1 MRSLLRDLRFGL
13 RIFSRNPAFS
23 LTAILIT
30 ALGVAAACG
39 ILSFAEAAVVRA
51 LPYRRPANL
60 AAVSMTD
67 ARFSHAWDGVSAPVF
82 LNWREHAGSIGSFAA
97 SERFLGETLAGV
109 PEPAQVFDYAITPGA
124 FPVLG
129 VRPAL
134 GRGFIQSDYNPGSP
148 PALLLSDALWR
159 QLFHGSRA
167 ALGRVVTLD
176 GASHTIVGVM
186 PPGFIMPG
194 ASAWE
199 PVCWTPLRF
208 SAKERS
214 DADTRSLAVWAR
226 LNAPPPRAQAAL
238 TTLALQVMNSIGGKD
253 SKGAE
258 WRIHVTPLTAIVM
271 ADWRPALIVLFGA
284 AGLLLAIACANVAS
298 LLLARAVARRQE
310 IAVRTAIGA
319 SRGRILRQL
328 LTESV
333 LLGGAGGALGLLV
346 AHWGIQV
353 ESHFLPQALIRPNF
367 LQMGIDPLVLAAT
380 LVISIGAGIVFG
392 LAPAIYAARVDLVES
407 LKEGGANAA
416 HKTGGALRRVNLRS
430 VLIVAE
436 VALSL
441 VLLTGAGLMLRSFL
455 KLENVHSGFNP
466 RQVLTM
472 RVLLPRY
479 RFAAE
484 RAQLAAYAETLRR
497 VQALPGIE
505 AAGFI
510 SPLPLDG
517 INGTFRD
524 KAEPGMT
531 NVEQGGV
538 ITGGLHAVS
547 PGYFKAMGIPLLEGR
562 DFGPQDA
569 PDSARVIVVNQAFAR
584 RYWAGQNPVGK
595 GAGDAGRIVGVVGNI
610 RDASLAEEPR
620 PEAYMP
626 YTQKLFAAF
635 AGTIV
640 VKTTSPAATAVALQ
654 KTIHALDPDAPIG
667 QIQTM
672 RQVLSG
678 SVGQNRFYLL
688 VVGIFALLALALA
701 AGGIAGATAY
711 AASRRTREI
720 GIRMAL
726 GARRGDILR
735 MLMKETLA
743 LALTGVTLGVAGALA
758 LTRVVSSQL
767 YGISATDPATY
778 IAVAAVFLII
788 SLGAAAVP
796 ALRASAADP
805 SQTLRAT

>member
-23 LTAILIT
+23 LTAVFIT

-51 LPYRRPANL
+51 LPYRSPANL

-67 ARFSHAWDGVSAPVF
+67 ARFSHAWDQVSAPVF
-82 LNWREHAGSIGSFAA
+82 LNWREHAGSIGGFAA
-97 SERFLGETLAGV
+97 SERFLGQTLAGV
-109 PEPAQVFDYAITPGA
+109 PEPAQVFDYGITPGA
-124 FPVLG
+124 FSLLG
-129 VRPAL
+129 AEPAL
-134 GRGFIQSDYNPGSP
+134 GRGFIAADYNPGSP
-148 PALLLSDALWR
+148 PVILLSDALWR

-194 ASAWE
+194 ASAWA

-214 DADTRSLAVWAR
+214 DAQTRSLSVWAR
-226 LNAPPPRAQAAL
+226 LRVPPARAQAAL
-238 TTLALQVMNSIGGKD
+238 TTLALQVMNSSAGKD
-253 SKGAE
+253 SKGPE
-258 WRIHVTPLTAIVM
+258 WRIHVTPLTDVAM
-271 ADWRPALIVLFGA
+271 ANWRSALIVLFGA
-284 AGLLLAIACANVAS
+284 AGLLLAIACVNVAS
-298 LLLARAVARRQE
+298 LLLARAGARRQE

-319 SRGRILRQL
+319 SRSRILRQL

-333 LLGGAGGALGLLV
+333 LLGGAGGALGLLL
-346 AHWGIQV
+346 AHWGIV
-353 ESHFLPQALIRPNF
+353 LESHLLPQSLLRPNF
-367 LQMGIDPLVLAAT
+367 LQMGIDPRVLVATLAIALAAG
-380 LVISIGAGIVFG
+380 VAFG
-392 LAPAIYAARVDLVES
+392 LAPAVYAARLDLVES
-407 LKEGGANAA
+407 LKEGGASVA
-416 HKTGGALRRVNLRS
+416 HQTGGILRRVNLRS

-455 KLENVHSGFNP
+455 KLENVHSGLNP

-479 RFAAE
+479 RFAAG
-484 RAQLAAYAETLRR
+484 RAQLAAYEETLRR

-524 KAEPGMT
+524 KAQPGMT
-531 NVEQGGV
+531 NVDQGGV

-547 PGYFKAMGIPLLEGR
+547 PGYFKAMGIPLLAGR
-562 DFGPQDA
+562 DFSARDT
-569 PDSARVIVVNQAFAR
+569 PDSARVLIVNQAYAR

-595 GAGDAGRIVGVVGNI
+595 GGDAGGIVGVVGNV
-610 RDASLAEEPR
+610 RDSSLAEEPR
-620 PEAYMP
+620 PEVYMP

-640 VKTTSPAATAVALQ
+640 VKTVSPAATAVALQ
-654 KTIHALDPDAPIG
+654 KTIHALEPDAPIG
-667 QIQTM
+667 RIETM
-672 RQVLSG
+672 RQVLSV
-678 SVGQNRFYLL
+678 SVSDKRFYLL
-688 VVGIFALLALALA
+688 LVGVFALLALVLA
-701 AGGIAGATAY
+701 VAGIAGATAY
-711 AASRRTREI
+711 AAGRRTREI

-735 MLMKETLA
+735 MLMKETFVLA
-743 LALTGVTLGVAGALA
+743 LIGVAVGVAGALA
-758 LTRVVSSQL
+758 LTRFVSGQL
-767 YGISATDPATY
+767 YGVSATDPVTY
-778 IAVAAVFLII
+778 IAVAAAFLAV
-788 SLGAAAVP
+788 SLIAAAIP
-796 ALRASAADP
+796 ALRASSADP
-805 SQTLRAT
+805 SQTLRAS